1 MNNKKIVRRPEVL
14 ELLQI
19 SRSSLYKKI
28 ENGLFPKPINL
39 GPRAVAWISNEN
51 EQVLAAIIAGKT
63 QEEIRELV
71 KRLTKDRQQF
81 KGVAV

>member
-1 MNNKKIVRRPEVL
+1 MNNQKIVRRPEVL
-14 ELLQI
+14 KLLQL

-28 ENGLFPKPINL
+28 ENGLWPAPISL
-39 GPRAVAWISNEN
+39 GARAKAWISTEN
-51 EQVLAAIIAGKT
+51 EKVLSAMIAGQS

-81 KGVAV
+81 KGVAI

>member
-1 MNNKKIVRRPEVL
+1 MSFPRIVRRPEVL

-39 GPRAVAWISNEN
+39 GSRAVGFLSSEN
-51 EQVLAAIIAGKT
+51 EQILAAMIAGQT
-63 QEEIRELV
+63 QDEIRDLV

-81 KGVAV
+81 KGVA